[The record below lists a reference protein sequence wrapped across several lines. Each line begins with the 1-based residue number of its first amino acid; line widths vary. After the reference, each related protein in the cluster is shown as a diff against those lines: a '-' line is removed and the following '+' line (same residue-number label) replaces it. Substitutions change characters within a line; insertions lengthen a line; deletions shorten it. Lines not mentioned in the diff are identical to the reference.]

1 MSFNVDYLL
10 LKLLAEQN
18 KGATT
23 KSGGVEGTER
33 YLGVAANWQL
43 ALDTEHFLA
52 NEFCERKCCVAIFD
66 TERGLEPVAE
76 GITGRERE
84 RGGRGCCRGSLGCRG
99 CFSF

>member
-18 KGATT
+18 KAART
-23 KSGGVEGTER
+23 KSGRAGEGTER

-43 ALDTEHFLA
+43 ALDTGHFLV
-52 NEFCERKCCVAIFD
+52 NEFCERKCCVSIFD
-66 TERGLEPVAE
+66 PEREPEPVAE
-76 GITGRERE
+76 GSRGREGE
-84 RGGRGCCRGSLGCRG
+84 RGGCCRGSLGCSG